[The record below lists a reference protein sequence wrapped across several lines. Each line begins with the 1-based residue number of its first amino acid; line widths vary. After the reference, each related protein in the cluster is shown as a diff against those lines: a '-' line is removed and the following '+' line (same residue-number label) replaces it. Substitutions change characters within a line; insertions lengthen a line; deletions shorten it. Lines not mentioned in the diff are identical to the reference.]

1 MSNDLPSSV
10 SQLDPVRRR
19 QLLEWKLQANNQRN
33 GRATYLQ
40 VLPPDL
46 AAYLQTCEFI
56 VTPELDELLAYFW
69 LREDNADRDKSLI
82 PAYQYQELSWPKQI
96 FELVRSFNSKYDAVP
111 AYFYP
116 HGDCPIFCTTM
127 GWLRQNIEVL
137 FPLVHGTGHTGQS
150 YSPERLGAIA
160 IDLSVGI
167 VISNY
172 CGYVLSDPN
181 PWEQVYTVAMWGKV
195 VRN

>member
-33 GRATYLQ
+33 GRATYLH

-69 LREDNADRDKSLI
+69 LREDNADQDKSLI
-82 PAYQYQELSWPKQI
+82 SAYQYQELSWPKQI

-116 HGDCPIFCTTM
+116 HGDCPIFCTTI

-137 FPLVHGTGHTGQS
+137 FPLAHGTGRTGQS

-181 PWEQVYTVAMWGKV
+181 PWEQVYTVAMWGNV